1 MPDEDA
7 EIMLP
12 YEDYSVEELQEA
24 FKRIFFLSELNE
36 ADLAEI
42 EQILAVL
49 RVKDPLPPS
58 RSVDEFWEEFQSIY
72 QQDPMEIGIQEKPEN
87 EEVVAEKP
95 EPVVVVDDAPPEKNA
110 PAVLR
115 KRHRN
120 LVRIG
125 LIAAIMVAL
134 LAAVTATAAAMGYN
148 LWGWLPVWSDEDV
161 RFVAEDTEKPY
172 GEFIPDVLKRLGID
186 EPLYPTWL
194 PEDLI
199 RTGVRIF
206 EDPLFLHETFIGN
219 NRELS
224 ITISPNDDFG
234 TIVFQKEDDPPY
246 EYIIGGVVHYIF
258 DNTNEMSAVWHTGSN
273 NVLIVGNVTKDEMER
288 IIYSVYEVEK

>member
-7 EIMLP
+7 EIMQP

-24 FKRIFFLSELNE
+24 FKRIFFLSELND

-58 RSVDEFWEEFQSIY
+58 RSVDEFWKEFQSIY
-72 QQDPMEIGIQEKPEN
+72 QQNPVEIGIQEKPEN

-95 EPVVVVDDAPPEKNA
+95 EPVVVVDDAPPEKNT
-110 PAVLR
+110 PPVLR

-125 LIAAIMVAL
+125 LIAAIMVAI

-172 GEFIPDVLKRLGID
+172 GEFIPDVLKRLGIN

-194 PEDLI
+194 PEDLK
-199 RTGVRIF
+199 RTDVQII
-206 EDPLFLHETFIGN
+206 EEPLFLHEAYKGN
-219 NRELS
+219 KHELT
-224 ITISPNDDFG
+224 ITISPTTGSEN
-234 TIVFQKEDDPPY
+234 TIYQKTENQPM
-246 EYIIGGVVHYIF
+246 EHMAGGVVHYIIQ
-258 DNTNEMSAVWHTGSN
+258 NTNNIQAIWYTAKYTTV
-273 NVLIVGNVTKDEMER
+273 IAGNIQIEEMER
-288 IIYSVYEVEK
+288 IIDSVYGDLK